1 MCIIIHKKAGIKLPR
16 DTYEVCFDNNPEGAG
31 ICYVKDKVLVSRK
44 GFFKFDELYNEAILP
59 NEDLELVIHFRV
71 ASVGMVIDQS
81 SCHPFISKC
90 DRDGEDITFALV
102 HNGTLIW
109 KRHENHS
116 DTSCF
121 NHDFMVPTM
130 QRDPWYFDSDLNR
143 LIFERGV
150 LDHGGRTNKMVIM
163 KYNAKTDESSVIIL
177 NKEKGVMHADC
188 WFSNVSYLP
197 KPKFD
202 PTVSLVA
209 KHFGQQ
215 VDFDSAN
222 FYSHRYRQ
230 VKGKFL
236 SWFEYNAIKDRGKI
250 ELVNSMPDLV
260 EWNKLSANDRD
271 ERVEVFCGFDEAVQR
286 LAIKKSFMASDKKDT
301 DKQSKKVALK
311 GVKRNN
317 RKMKWLDDA
326 ERAAMLII
334 VGMYCKEASGIDFSG
349 WSDAEK
355 IDWMRCDFTLSEQ
368 GCADLTVPQ
377 LDRYIIAVYKQ
388 QGTEIAKDDSTI
400 IQEME
405 TIGYGY

>member
-1 MCIIIHKKAGIKLPR
+1 
-16 DTYEVCFDNNPEGAG
+16 
-31 ICYVKDKVLVSRK
+31 
-44 GFFKFDELYNEAILP
+44 
-59 NEDLELVIHFRV
+59 
-71 ASVGMVIDQS
+71 
-81 SCHPFISKC
+81 
-90 DRDGEDITFALV
+90 
-102 HNGTLIW
+102 
-109 KRHENHS
+109 
-116 DTSCF
+116 
-121 NHDFMVPTM
+121 
-130 QRDPWYFDSDLNR
+130 
-143 LIFERGV
+143 
-150 LDHGGRTNKMVIM
+150 
-163 KYNAKTDESSVIIL
+163 
-177 NKEKGVMHADC
+177 
-188 WFSNVSYLP
+188 VSYLP

-209 KHFGQQ
+209 RHFGQQ
-215 VDFDSAN
+215 VDFGSAN
-222 FYSHRYRQ
+222 FDSYRYRQ

-250 ELVNSMPDLV
+250 ELINSMPDLV

-286 LAIKKSFMASDKKDT
+286 LAIKKSFMENDKKDT

-334 VGMYCKEASGIDFSG
+334 ADMYCKEASGIDFSG

-355 IDWMRCDFTLSEQ
+355 IDWMRYDFTMSEQ

-377 LDRYIIAVYKQ
+377 IDRYIIAVYKQ
-388 QGTEIAKDDSTI
+388 QGTEIAKDDSSV